1 MSIDIAMSEIREE
14 YLSKTKRVVIKIGSK
29 ALSNGG
35 SSISKKILSNL
46 VSSVC
51 NLRKKGLEVI
61 LITSGAIVAG
71 NKIFKIN
78 LKNLNIVKKQVL
90 SSVGQINLMSMYSE
104 IFKTKGYKVSQ
115 LLLTND
121 IFQDRK
127 RFLNVKTT
135 LLELLKMGIVPIVN
149 ENDTVSIDEIMFGDN
164 DILASKVSSMISA
177 DSLIL
182 LTDTDGLFDK
192 NPKDNSSAK
201 LINTISEDK
210 FDRRVLKDSKK
221 NISFGGMT
229 SKIDAALNVSKYGI
243 PTIIANGMKTKIIDK
258 IFKYEN
264 VGTMII
270 PNIRTIKSRKQW
282 IGMGLKTAGKL
293 LLDDGAIEAIISKGK
308 SLLPSGIK
316 SVEGRFVKGQQVECI
331 SISTGQSIARGLT
344 SYSSDELEKIKGKK
358 SNQIVSILGYKYSD
372 EVINR
377 DNMIVDKIK

>member
-1 MSIDIAMSEIREE
+1 MSIDITMSEIREE
-14 YLSKTKRVVIKIGSK
+14 YLNKIKRVVIKIGSK

-35 SSISKKILSNL
+35 SSISKKVLLNL
-46 VSSVC
+46 VASVC
-51 NLRKKGLEVI
+51 NLRKKGVEVI

-135 LLELLKMGIVPIVN
+135 LLELLKMGIIPIVN

-182 LTDTDGLFDK
+182 LTDTDGIFDQ
-192 NPKDNSSAK
+192 NPKDNTSAN
-201 LINTISEDK
+201 LIATISEDK

-243 PTIIANGMKTKIIDK
+243 PTIIANGMKAKIIDK
-258 IFKYEN
+258 IFEYEN

-270 PNIRTIKSRKQW
+270 PNIRTVKSRKQW

-293 LLDDGAIEAIISKGK
+293 LLDDGAIDAIVSKGR

-316 SVEGRFVKGQQVECI
+316 SIEGRFAKGQQVECV
-331 SISTGQSIARGLT
+331 SISTGKSIARGLT
-344 SYSSDELEKIKGKK
+344 SYNSDELEKIRGKK
-358 SNQIVSILGYKYSD
+358 SNQIISILGYKYSD

-377 DNMIVDKIK
+377 DNMIVEKIK

>member
-1 MSIDIAMSEIREE
+1 MSIDITMSEIREE
-14 YLSKTKRVVIKIGSK
+14 YLNKIKRVVIKIGSK

-35 SSISKKILSNL
+35 SSISKKVLLNL
-46 VSSVC
+46 VGSVC
-51 NLRKKGLEVI
+51 NLRKKGVEVI

-135 LLELLKMGIVPIVN
+135 LLELLKMGIIPIVN

-182 LTDTDGLFDK
+182 LTDTDGLFDQ
-192 NPKDNSSAK
+192 NPKDNTSAK
-201 LINTISEDK
+201 LIATISEDK
-210 FDRRVLKDSKK
+210 FDRRVLRDSKK

-243 PTIIANGMKTKIIDK
+243 PTIIANGMKAKIIDQ

-270 PNIRTIKSRKQW
+270 PNIRTVKSRKQW

-293 LLDDGAIEAIISKGK
+293 LLDDGAIDAIISKGK
-308 SLLPSGIK
+308 SLLPSGIQ
-316 SVEGRFVKGQQVECI
+316 SIEGRFAKGQQVECV
-331 SISTGQSIARGLT
+331 SISTGKSIARGLT
-344 SYSSDELEKIKGKK
+344 SYSSDELEKIRGKK
-358 SNQIVSILGYKYSD
+358 SNQIISILGYKYSD

-377 DNMIVDKIK
+377 DNMIVEKN

>member
-35 SSISKKILSNL
+35 LSISKKVLSNL

-51 NLRKKGLEVI
+51 NLRQKGLEVI

-182 LTDTDGLFDK
+182 LTDTDGLFDQ
-192 NPKDNSSAK
+192 NPKDNSLAK

-210 FDRRVLKDSKK
+210 FDRRVLKIQK

-243 PTIIANGMKTKIIDK
+243 PTIIANGMKMKIIDK

-316 SVEGRFVKGQQVECI
+316 SLEGRFVKGQQVECV

>member
-1 MSIDIAMSEIREE
+1 M
-14 YLSKTKRVVIKIGSK
+14 VVLPL
-29 ALSNGG
+29 A
-35 SSISKKILSNL
+35 KKVLLNL
-46 VSSVC
+46 VGSVC
-51 NLRKKGLEVI
+51 NLRKKGVEVI

-135 LLELLKMGIVPIVN
+135 LLELLKMGIIPIVN

-182 LTDTDGLFDK
+182 LTDTDGLFDQ
-192 NPKDNSSAK
+192 NPKDNTSAK
-201 LINTISEDK
+201 LIATISEDK
-210 FDRRVLKDSKK
+210 FDRRVLRDSKK

-243 PTIIANGMKTKIIDK
+243 PTIIANGMKAKIIDK

-270 PNIRTIKSRKQW
+270 PNIRTVKSRKQW

-293 LLDDGAIEAIISKGK
+293 LLDDGAIDAIISKGK
-308 SLLPSGIK
+308 SLLPSGIQ
-316 SVEGRFVKGQQVECI
+316 SIEGRFAKGQQVECV
-331 SISTGQSIARGLT
+331 SISTGKSIARGLT
-344 SYSSDELEKIKGKK
+344 SYSSDELEKIRGKK
-358 SNQIVSILGYKYSD
+358 SNQIISILGYKYSD

-377 DNMIVDKIK
+377 DNMIVEKN

>member
-1 MSIDIAMSEIREE
+1 
-14 YLSKTKRVVIKIGSK
+14 
-29 ALSNGG
+29 
-35 SSISKKILSNL
+35 
-46 VSSVC
+46 
-51 NLRKKGLEVI
+51 
-61 LITSGAIVAG
+61 
-71 NKIFKIN
+71 
-78 LKNLNIVKKQVL
+78 
-90 SSVGQINLMSMYSE
+90 
-104 IFKTKGYKVSQ
+104 VSQ

-135 LLELLKMGIVPIVN
+135 LLELLKMGIIPIIN

-182 LTDTDGLFDK
+182 LTDTDGLFNQ

-316 SVEGRFVKGQQVECI
+316 SVEGRFVKGQQVECV

-344 SYSSDELEKIKGKK
+344 SYSSDELERIKGKK